1 MTPSPDPPE
10 LQNSEDDILFEAI
23 ALKSGSTD
31 PEGGDWDILEAQ
43 QQSLCP
49 DTQPSPKS
57 RKEDDE
63 ARTQA
68 PFGQLFSQD
77 APHAGAVPLNDA
89 KSEPSTVAEFC
100 TGESVLDALTSHQ
113 AIRNRRTFRPSAALD
128 ARPAR
133 TSSPDDVQDS
143 TETFL
148 AAFVPRAID
157 RATSA
162 AKRSGSFRE
171 TTARVLSSTPLCS
184 RLGPVGEKSD

>member
-1 MTPSPDPPE
+1 LGYFRSTATKLMSRHT
-10 LQNSEDDILFEAI
+10 AI
-23 ALKSGSTD
+23 SKVKERRRRSTNTGAIWAVIFAGCSTRGS
-31 PEGGDWDILEAQ
+31 
-43 QQSLCP
+43 S
-49 DTQPSPKS
+49 S
-57 RKEDDE
+57 
-63 ARTQA
+63 
-68 PFGQLFSQD
+68 
-77 APHAGAVPLNDA
+77 LNDA